1 MSHDKPPPPFTRAP
15 SKIISA
21 WHPWDG
27 PTYKCHKHVKYRQM
41 TLRDLF
47 VFSSDL
53 EKCSITSLAHQW
65 IQWNIVMFLSA
76 VWTLILTAPIHCRA
90 SIGEQMMQCYIS
102 PNLKKFLCQ
111 FESFG
116 ATRLMSVIVRSGQ
129 RQHVPVHTDV
139 HNLSRWILVMNHTHF
154 SSFSRFH
161 NT

>member
-65 IQWNIVMFLSA
+65 IQWNIVMFYQLFGRSLWWHPFTTEDPLVSKWCNATFLQIWRNFSVNFSLS
-76 VWTLILTAPIHCRA
+76 VRPDWCQWWSEVVKDSMFLFIQMSIIWDEFLLWIILI
-90 SIGEQMMQCYIS
+90 SQ
-102 PNLKKFLCQ
+102 
-111 FESFG
+111 
-116 ATRLMSVIVRSGQ
+116 V
-129 RQHVPVHTDV
+129 
-139 HNLSRWILVMNHTHF
+139 
-154 SSFSRFH
+154 
-161 NT
+161 